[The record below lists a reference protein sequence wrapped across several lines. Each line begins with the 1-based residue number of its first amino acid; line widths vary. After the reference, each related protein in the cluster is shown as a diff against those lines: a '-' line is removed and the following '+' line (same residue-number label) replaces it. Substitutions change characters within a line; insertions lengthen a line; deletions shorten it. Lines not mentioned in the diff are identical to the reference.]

1 MHILDNKA
9 SAELKAAIKK
19 NCAIQLVPPDNHRRN
34 LVERAIQT
42 FKNHFKAIIQGV
54 DDSFPMNMWDKLL
67 PQTILTLNLLQHLN
81 VVPTISAYQYVR
93 GPFEYNTMPLTPL
106 GCAVQM
112 HEAPTKRATWAENA
126 VDGWYIQ
133 TSPEHYRCHIIYAKQ
148 TRSTRISDTVWFKHK
163 YITQP
168 TVTPAD
174 MIVKAMND
182 LAAALKGKSNQE
194 GLEELETL
202 KQLEEL
208 LTNQVTKKKQSEE
221 LCWG

>member
-1 MHILDNKA
+1 MHD
-9 SAELKAAIKK
+9 
-19 NCAIQLVPPDNHRRN
+19 
-34 LVERAIQT
+34 
-42 FKNHFKAIIQGV
+42 
-54 DDSFPMNMWDKLL
+54 
-67 PQTILTLNLLQHLN
+67 
-81 VVPTISAYQYVR
+81 
-93 GPFEYNTMPLTPL
+93 
-106 GCAVQM
+106 
-112 HEAPTKRATWAENA
+112 APTKRATWAENA
-126 VDGWYIQ
+126 VDNWYIR

-148 TRSTRISDTVWFKHK
+148 TRSTRISNTVWFKHK

-208 LTNQVTKKKQSEE
+208 LTNQVTEEKQSEE
-221 LCWG
+221 QQPTNPAIRNKQVQFNSTTKLPNKTKQQPTETSAIAEPRVLKTKNSSVRKAAIDKPMTPKSIKPTGVPIARVHRRQHFDTGSHRRIPQ